1 MKNGSR
7 TLRLTAGLAVL
18 LIAGFA
24 RLAAQDF
31 TFSVPKTRTELEQA
45 LRAQAGKVNGRVGIF
60 VKHVESGESIGLRE
74 GERFQLASVFKI
86 PVLMTL
92 HKQVHL
98 GRISLDDRIPFAERM
113 KTYGSGLMVNMKAGL
128 NISVQD
134 LQLLMMARSDNTAT
148 DILFDLVTPQAIA
161 ATVSELGLKDTT
173 IDYDTRALILAFL
186 GLDPA
191 KRLSIAELG
200 QLPPSVWADPKRQA
214 AAKAFEAST
223 HNTSTPK
230 DIAAM
235 LEACVKGTFVDRETS
250 DRVLETMKSHTGAEL
265 ILRYLPEST
274 EVARKGGSLARDGG
288 DTVLNDCAVI
298 WLPEKAGTLI
308 ICLLGNDL
316 REIHYEI
323 KHKMGLMARAAYD
336 YFLAKNRKPGPS

>member
-1 MKNGSR
+1 MTKL
-7 TLRLTAGLAVL
+7 TRLAAAGFVL
-18 LIAGFA
+18 LFAAGSA

-31 TFSVPKTRTELEQA
+31 TFPAPRTRADLEQA
-45 LRAQAGKVNGRVGIF
+45 LRAQAAKVNGRMGIF
-60 VKHVESGESIGLRE
+60 IKHVESGESIGLRD

-92 HKQVHL
+92 HKQIHL
-98 GRISLDDRIPFAERM
+98 GIVSLDDRIPFAERM
-113 KTYGSGLMVNMKAGL
+113 KTYGSGLMVNMRPGL
-128 NISVQD
+128 NISIQD

-161 ATVSELGLKDTT
+161 ATVAELGLEDTT
-173 IDYDTRALILAFL
+173 VDCDTRALILGFL

-191 KRLSIAELG
+191 RRLTIAELG
-200 QLPPSVWADPKRQA
+200 QLPDSVWADPKRAA
-214 AAKAFEAST
+214 AAKAFAGST

-235 LEACVKGTFVDRETS
+235 LEACVKGDFVDRETS

-274 EVARKGGSLARDGG
+274 EVARKGGSLSRDGG
-288 DTVLNDCAVI
+288 DVVLNDSAVV

-308 ICLLGNDL
+308 LCFFGNDL
-316 REIHYEI
+316 REVHYEI
-323 KHKMGLMARAAYD
+323 KHKVGLMARAAYD
-336 YFLAKNRKPGPS
+336 YFLAKNRKPAKG